1 MIFIVFGF
9 QSERVGPSRL
19 SAVTAGVSEKAMAAA
34 VILWFLMATTGPRM
48 DDGGP
53 IAHPHS
59 LAHFHT
65 KAECEKKALEI
76 VKENTLPGQVTTY
89 SCVKSSDQDSDVPE

>member
-1 MIFIVFGF
+1 
-9 QSERVGPSRL
+9 
-19 SAVTAGVSEKAMAAA
+19 MAAA
-34 VILWFLMATTGPRM
+34 AILWFLMATTGPRM
-48 DDGGP
+48 DEGGP

-76 VKENTLPGQVTTY
+76 VKENTLPGQVTTH
-89 SCVKSSDQDSDVPE
+89 SCASCLGGHRSGSGKTTSTRRRVSAVYRIGPRARAFPPPPA